1 MCKLSLNK
9 CEKFAKISFQEPKR
23 HAKLIWAWK
32 GFLKMNIPTK
42 RLLSGLLV
50 AGFVFVGCSSNE
62 DKANSSQASS
72 SISTVVKENLV
83 FGTPTSQALRV
94 IFTNNTG
101 LDIDSIKLV
110 PIESDENVTSPE
122 LMPTNGQWKSGEQA
136 DLYVQS
142 GDKSIGMSL
151 EIQAKQDGETLTYTM
166 PVFPTAA
173 LFEAAT
179 ATQDSRTSS
188 TSSASSTASS
198 ASSTSSRK
206 SSQSSSRSTLSLQ
219 SILKLEDDELVMTW
233 RQDGQTMSSQ
243 DYEAPEPVEEDI
255 VVDETIEEPEDPQSQ
270 EPAQTTPAVE
280 TPTSTQ
286 PVVETPTVQEPT
298 YGEDDYYY
306 DEPIYIPPTTSD
318 VTTTTPSSPAVDPTY
333 GTPIVNPTEAPST
346 PTAPS
351 SGGTT
356 TTPSVPDQGGE
367 NCVNPGD
374 LILNSESHLAA

>member
-1 MCKLSLNK
+1 
-9 CEKFAKISFQEPKR
+9 
-23 HAKLIWAWK
+23 
-32 GFLKMNIPTK
+32 MNIPTK
-42 RLLSGLLV
+42 QLLSGLLV
-50 AGFVFVGCSSNE
+50 AGFVFTGCSSNE
-62 DKANSSQASS
+62 DKTSSSQASS

-94 IFTNNTG
+94 VFTNNTG

-122 LMPTNGQWKSGEQA
+122 LMPTKGQWKSGEQA

-151 EIQAKQDGETLTYTM
+151 EIQAKKDGETLTYTM

-173 LFEAAT
+173 LFDAAMVI
-179 ATQDSRTSS
+179 QDSRTSS
-188 TSSASSTASS
+188 TSSTSSTASS
-198 ASSTSSRK
+198 TSSASNTSSTT
-206 SSQSSSRSTLSLQ
+206 SSQSSTLSLQ
-219 SILKLEDDELVMTW
+219 SILKIEDDELVMTW

-243 DYEAPEPVEEDI
+243 DYEAPVPVEEEI
-255 VVDETIEEPEDPQSQ
+255 AVDETIEESEEPQTQ
-270 EPAQTTPAVE
+270 EPVQTTPTVE

-298 YGEDDYYY
+298 YVEDDYYY
-306 DEPIYIPPTTSD
+306 DEPIYIPPTSD
-318 VTTTTPSSPAVDPTY
+318 VSTTTPSSPAVDPTY

-346 PTAPS
+346 PTS
-351 SGGTT
+351 SGGTTT

>member
-1 MCKLSLNK
+1 
-9 CEKFAKISFQEPKR
+9 
-23 HAKLIWAWK
+23 
-32 GFLKMNIPTK
+32 MNTPTK

-50 AGFVFVGCSSNE
+50 AGFVFAGCSSKE
-62 DKANSSQASS
+62 DKSSSQASS

-122 LMPTNGQWKSGEQA
+122 LMPTNAQWKSGEQA

-142 GDKSIGMSL
+142 GDKALGMSL
-151 EIQAKQDGETLTYTM
+151 EIQAKKDGETLTYTM

-173 LFEAAT
+173 LFEAAMMV
-179 ATQDSRTSS
+179 QDSRASSTSS
-188 TSSASSTASS
+188 TSSKAST
-198 ASSTSSRK
+198 SSTSSTT
-206 SSQSSSRSTLSLQ
+206 SSQSSSRTTLTLQ

-243 DYEAPEPVEEDI
+243 DYEAPVSVEEEI
-255 VVDETIEEPEDPQSQ
+255 VVDETTDQSVESQPQ
-270 EPAQTTPAVE
+270 EPDQTTPTVE
-280 TPTSTQ
+280 TPTDTQ

-298 YGEDDYYY
+298 YGENDYYY
-306 DEPIYIPPTTSD
+306 DEPIYIPPTTD
-318 VTTTTPSSPAVDPTY
+318 VPSTTPSSPAVDPTY

-346 PTAPS
+346 PTSPS
-351 SGGTT
+351 SGDTT
-356 TTPSVPDQGGE
+356 ITTPSVPDQGGE

-374 LILNSESHLAA
+374 LILNTESHFIA